1 VKPRELA
8 TLLRLL
14 DKHPRVT
21 SITVQ
26 GVSVQLT
33 EAPASFPEGS
43 AEDAG
48 GDLELPPGVPDP
60 RDAIK
65 AIYAKALKR
74 DGKVPS

>member
-1 VKPRELA
+1 MKPRELA

-33 EAPASFPEGS
+33 EAPVVVQDVP
-43 AEDAG
+43 AEAD
-48 GDLELPPGVPDP
+48 DEHELPPGVHDP
-60 RDAIK
+60 RAAIK